1 MNVRCGDRST
11 CFRVMTACVIV
22 TSVVASASAQDSRL
36 PLAGS
41 LLESLFS
48 GQLLEPREAG
58 ARIDTERH
66 DFTQS
71 TTTVGRHVLQFESG
85 YTFFHRSEEDEAS
98 HATPE
103 LFMRYGLMENL
114 EFRLRYNHAWQ
125 FADDDRNG
133 AEDMGVSFKFRT
145 TDQACRIPESALE
158 VRFTVP
164 TGSREWSTGDVE
176 FGLDYIYGWRLSE
189 VAEIYGSTGFSTN
202 ALAEFAF
209 ATLMP
214 DGENFMLYTQSVALG
229 LEVTERVAMY
239 TEVFGL
245 FTDGFEDDEE
255 APVFF
260 NIGIDYYV
268 TDDIVLDVRVG
279 TGLNNDA
286 EDLFAGIGG
295 GIRF

>member
-1 MNVRCGDRST
+1 MNLRCGNRVT
-11 CFRVMTACVIV
+11 CFRAMMACVVV
-22 TSVVASASAQDSRL
+22 TSAVASASAQESRL
-36 PLAGS
+36 PLPGS
-41 LLESLFS
+41 FLESLFS
-48 GQLLEPREAG
+48 GESLEPRDADGRME
-58 ARIDTERH
+58 TERH

-71 TTTVGRHVLQFESG
+71 TTTVGRHVVQFESG
-85 YTFFHRSEEDEAS
+85 YTFFYRAEEDETS
-98 HATPE
+98 HAAPE

-114 EFRLRYNHAWQ
+114 EIRIRYNKAWQ
-125 FADDDRNG
+125 FGEEDRIG
-133 AEDMGVSFKFRT
+133 SEDLGLSFKFRT
-145 TDQACRIPESALE
+145 TDQRCRIPESALE
-158 VRFTVP
+158 VRFTAP
-164 TGSREWSTGDVE
+164 TGDKEWSTGDVE

-229 LEVTERVAMY
+229 LEVTDRVAMY

-255 APVFF
+255 SPVFF
-260 NIGIDYYV
+260 NIGVDYYLS
-268 TDDIVLDVRVG
+268 DDIVFDVRVG